1 MVTQIQKRIFG
12 FGLVSTLILGVILLG
27 STLVMPNTSM
37 GHDAEQFST
46 EYNKEVGTEVEE
58 GVKNLIAEGR
68 YKWRL
73 ENPCSYCFS
82 DKEHQDRELV
92 CDCLV
97 DIMNGKHPCG
107 ECIGE
112 ILEGKGNALIAEYF
126 ATAIAEEVGTK
137 YLSTIQNIITDK
149 YGIPITEQL

>member
-46 EYNKEVGTEVEE
+46 EYNKQVGTEEE
-58 GVKNLIAEGR
+58 ARHKCC
-68 YKWRL
+68 L